1 MKKRYIAA
9 LMAAVMTMGSSF
21 TAMAGWQSDT
31 NGWWWQ
37 NEDGSYPTNSWQ
49 WLDGNNDGVA
59 ESYYFDGN
67 GYILSN
73 TTTPDG
79 YTVNADGAWTV
90 DGTVQTQVQPGVS
103 GNGFTNKISNI
114 IWDLMDHTGAENRQK
129 YGEPTRYGDY
139 VYPDCPY
146 LKVMYGDIPF
156 NGNEADSYYPYI
168 IYANSEDISF
178 NQLFEDAPNVDQHS
192 SLEEIADYLQ
202 NLGYEVIN
210 GHSAIDSSNKVCYI
224 ELDRFEIAFDEM
236 SDGSFDMRIKQ
247 PMTKEAGEAIND
259 LFNTRTTFGTVDTEN
274 NGNTIILR

>member
-90 DGTVQTQVQPGVS
+90 DGTVQTQVQAGVS
-103 GNGFTNKISNI
+103 RNGFTNKISNI

-146 LKVMYGDIPF
+146 
-156 NGNEADSYYPYI
+156 
-168 IYANSEDISF
+168 
-178 NQLFEDAPNVDQHS
+178 
-192 SLEEIADYLQ
+192 
-202 NLGYEVIN
+202 
-210 GHSAIDSSNKVCYI
+210 
-224 ELDRFEIAFDEM
+224 
-236 SDGSFDMRIKQ
+236 
-247 PMTKEAGEAIND
+247 
-259 LFNTRTTFGTVDTEN
+259 
-274 NGNTIILR
+274 